1 MTNANVYN
9 ILSKQQ
15 CGVGSR
21 PGGYRS
27 KASGTYI
34 IDV

>member
-1 MTNANVYN
+1 MTNTDVYN

-27 KASGTYI
+27 NALGTYI